1 MVYPLLPHSSLCRFL
16 WVITTLCIFVSH
28 SRTQGIV
35 DSLLLGGSKCKMLG
49 SLFKLTFQC
58 CAIWVRIQKGD
69 RREEFYFFPFSDS
82 VKQYL
87 SQASHSNITSISFKH
102 LISFSSLFTS
112 KWTALVVAP
121 WKIEPAGTIEH
132 LTSEKGCKHQSEQML
147 CHFCS
152 ASIKNSEHSINK

>member
-16 WVITTLCIFVSH
+16 WVITALCIFVSH

-87 SQASHSNITSISFKH
+87 SQASHSNNPS
-102 LISFSSLFTS
+102 S

-121 WKIEPAGTIEH
+121 WKIESAGTIEH